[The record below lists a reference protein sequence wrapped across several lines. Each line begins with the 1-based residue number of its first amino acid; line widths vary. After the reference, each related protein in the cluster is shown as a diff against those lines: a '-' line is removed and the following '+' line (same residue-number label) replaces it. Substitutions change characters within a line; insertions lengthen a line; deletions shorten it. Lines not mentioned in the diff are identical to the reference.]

1 VSYEITG
8 GSVSL
13 TNSELVF
20 ASPSED
26 FVAEKK
32 FIDMA
37 DGVSSASIKV
47 MIIEDELP
55 EVDEVFIV
63 RLLSVTLINQA
74 TAAEPPVLGTVSN
87 ASKLHFLFSKLMF
100 NYYKNVNQQV

>member
-1 VSYEITG
+1 MSYEITG

-13 TNSELVF
+13 TNEELVY
-20 ASPSED
+20 ATASED
-26 FVAEKK
+26 FVSERK

-47 MIIEDELP
+47 TILEDEIP

-63 RLLSVTLINQA
+63 RLLSVTLVNLE
-74 TAAEPPVLGTVSN
+74 TSAEPPVLGN
-87 ASKLHFLFSKLMF
+87 LGLSKLLA
-100 NYYKNVNQQV
+100 VD